1 MCLCVCIDMFVYICI
16 FMCVCVYRYVC
27 IYFVS
32 MFVSQVT
39 AEEIKDKRAIVLELE
54 AKNLDKK
61 VKHSLSLSQSLY
73 NDIVYNVYM

>member
-1 MCLCVCIDMFVYICI
+1 
-16 FMCVCVYRYVC
+16 
-27 IYFVS
+27 